1 MELPGASPT
10 PAMHINPQA
19 YAYAPSI
26 ATTTTSNGNQLTRT
40 TLPAAFVG
48 VGVAVAMYTPVGA
61 TPLLPVPLTLAVEFG
76 SGVPGL
82 PALTVLAGGVYS
94 LEFSYQAPLST
105 TPLPA
110 AMADC
115 CDDVHVVLMAR
126 IQQTGFRDCPGL
138 LAYVL
143 FWGPEVW

>member
-1 MELPGASPT
+1 
-10 PAMHINPQA
+10 MHNTPQA

-26 ATTTTSNGNQLTRT
+26 ATPTATNSNQLTRT
-40 TLPAAFVG
+40 TLPAALVG

-61 TPLLPVPLTLAVEFG
+61 TLLPVPLALAVEFG

-82 PALTVLAGGVYS
+82 PALTVLAGGVYW
-94 LEFSYQAPLST
+94 LEFSYQTPLST
-105 TPLPA
+105 TPFPA

-115 CDDVHVVLMAR
+115 CVDVHVVLMAR
-126 IQQTGFRDCPGL
+126 IQQTASRDWLPL

-143 FWGPEVW
+143 FSGPEVW